1 MEELRVVVVSDDP
14 LARSGIALLLGESGG
29 VTVIAQVRI
38 DDDWADP
45 AEPGEGERPDAAVWD
60 LGLGDRPGLE
70 RLRTLTAAMAAAPP
84 VVAIVADELDAR
96 EALAAGARAALPRD
110 VDGDR
115 LAAAIRAAV
124 QGLVVLDDSF
134 AAALLGG
141 VSGARDAAPPAQ
153 ELAESLTPREGEV
166 LQLLSQGLANKSIA
180 QRLGIS
186 DHTVKFHVN
195 AILGKLGVQS
205 RGEAIVQA
213 VRLGLVA
220 L

>member
-1 MEELRVVVVSDDP
+1 MLVVSDDP
-14 LARSGIALLLGESGG
+14 LARTGLSLLLKGQEGLIVTGQVG
-29 VTVIAQVRI
+29 V
-38 DDDWADP
+38 DDDW
-45 AEPGEGERPDAAVWD
+45 PDAGLDATIWD
-60 LGLGDRPGLE
+60 LGLGLRFGLE
-70 RLRTLTAAMAAAPP
+70 RLRGMGPSAPP
-84 VVAIVADELDAR
+84 TVAVVADELDAR

-110 VDGDR
+110 ADGES
-115 LAAAIRAAV
+115 LAAAIRAVV

-134 AAALLGG
+134 AAALLGDL
-141 VSGARDAAPPAQ
+141 RDAPAAPPDLV
-153 ELAESLTPREGEV
+153 ENLTPREAEV
-166 LQLLSQGLANKSIA
+166 LQLLTQGLPNKAIA

>member
-1 MEELRVVVVSDDP
+1 MAELRVVVVSDDP
-14 LARSGIALLLGESGG
+14 LARTGIALLLGGSEGLTVLDQVG
-29 VTVIAQVRI
+29 V
-38 DDDWADP
+38 DEDWFGTD
-45 AEPGEGERPDAAVWD
+45 EGGEGDGPDAAVWD
-60 LGLGDRPGLE
+60 LGLSLRSGLE
-70 RLRTLTAAMAAAPP
+70 RLRSLGATAPP

-96 EALAAGARAALPRD
+96 EALAAGARAALPRG
-110 VDGDR
+110 VSGES
-115 LAAAIRAAV
+115 LAAAVRAAV

-134 AAALLGG
+134 AAALLRG
-141 VSGARDAAPPAQ
+141 APPVPQ
-153 ELAESLTPREGEV
+153 DLPENLTPREAEV
-166 LQLLSQGLANKSIA
+166 LQLLSQGLSNKSIA

>member
-1 MEELRVVVVSDDP
+1 LI
-14 LARSGIALLLGESGG
+14 LAGQVG
-29 VTVIAQVRI
+29 V
-38 DDDWADP
+38 DDDWP
-45 AEPGEGERPDAAVWD
+45 EPGGLDAAVWD
-60 LGLGDRPGLE
+60 LGLGLRSGLE
-70 RLRTLTAAMAAAPP
+70 RLRELESTAPP
-84 VVAIVADELDAR
+84 VVAIVADETDAR

-110 VDGDR
+110 VDGEA
-115 LAAAIRAAV
+115 LAAAVRAAV
-124 QGLVVLDDSF
+124 QGLIVLDGSF
-134 AAALLGG
+134 ADALLSD
-141 VSGARDAAPPAQ
+141 VRDAPAAASD
-153 ELAESLTPREGEV
+153 LVESLTPREAEV
-166 LQLLSQGLANKSIA
+166 LQLLSQGLPNKGIA

>member
-14 LARSGIALLLGESGG
+14 LARTGIALLLGSQEGITVADQVG
-29 VTVIAQVRI
+29 V
-38 DDDWADP
+38 DEDWPDP
-45 AEPGEGERPDAAVWD
+45 EEAEVHAAVWD
-60 LGLGDRPGLE
+60 LGLGLRSGLE
-70 RLRTLTAAMAAAPP
+70 RLRSLGPASPP
-84 VVAIVADELDAR
+84 VVAIVADESDAR
-96 EALAAGARAALPRD
+96 EALAAGARAALPRAAG
-110 VDGDR
+110 GDR

-134 AAALLGG
+134 AAALLRG
-141 VSGARDAAPPAQ
+141 APPVAP
-153 ELAESLTPREGEV
+153 ELPESLTPREIEV
-166 LQLLSQGLANKSIA
+166 LQLLSQGLANKVIA
-180 QRLGIS
+180 SRLGIS

>member
-1 MEELRVVVVSDDP
+1 MEELRVLVVGDDP
-14 LARSGIALLLGESGG
+14 LARTGLALLLRESEG
-29 VTVIAQVRI
+29 VVLAGQAGV
-38 DDDWADP
+38 DDDWP
-45 AEPGEGERPDAAVWD
+45 EPDPDAVVWD
-60 LGLGDRPGLE
+60 LGFAPRSGLE
-70 RLRTLTAAMAAAPP
+70 RLRELEPEAPP
-84 VVAIVADELDAR
+84 VVVIVAGELEAR

-110 VDGDR
+110 AGGES

-124 QGLVVLDDSF
+124 QGLVVLDESF
-134 AAALLGG
+134 VSTLL
-141 VSGARDAAPPAQ
+141 RDAPPPAPD
-153 ELAESLTPREGEV
+153 LVESLTPREAEV
-166 LQLLSQGLANKSIA
+166 LQLLSQGLPNKGIA

-213 VRLGLVA
+213 VRLGLVT

>member
-1 MEELRVVVVSDDP
+1 MEELRVLVVSDDP
-14 LARSGIALLLGESGG
+14 LARTGLSLLLGGQEGLVVAGQVG
-29 VTVIAQVRI
+29 V
-38 DDDWADP
+38 DDDWPDARL
-45 AEPGEGERPDAAVWD
+45 EGVPDAAVWD
-60 LGLGDRPGLE
+60 LGLGTRFGLE
-70 RLRTLTAAMAAAPP
+70 RLRGMGPSAPP
-84 VVAIVADELDAR
+84 AVAVVADEIDAR

-110 VDGDR
+110 ADGES
-115 LAAAIRAAV
+115 LAAALRAVV

-134 AAALLGG
+134 AAALL
-141 VSGARDAAPPAQ
+141 RDAPAAPPD
-153 ELAESLTPREGEV
+153 LVESLTPREAEV
-166 LQLLSQGLANKSIA
+166 LQLLTQGLANKAIA

>member
-1 MEELRVVVVSDDP
+1 MRVLVVSDDP
-14 LARSGIALLLGESGG
+14 LARTGLSLLLGGQEGLAVAGQVG
-29 VTVIAQVRI
+29 V
-38 DDDWADP
+38 DDDWPDA
-45 AEPGEGERPDAAVWD
+45 GMEGGLDAAVWD
-60 LGLGDRPGLE
+60 LGLGTRFGLE
-70 RLRTLTAAMAAAPP
+70 RLRGMGPSAPP
-84 VVAIVADELDAR
+84 AVAVVADEIDAR

-110 VDGDR
+110 ADGES
-115 LAAAIRAAV
+115 LAAAIRAVV

-134 AAALLGG
+134 AAALL
-141 VSGARDAAPPAQ
+141 RDAPAAPPD
-153 ELAESLTPREGEV
+153 LVESLTPREAEV
-166 LQLLSQGLANKSIA
+166 LQLLTQGLPNKAIA

>member
-1 MEELRVVVVSDDP
+1 MEELRVLVVSDDP
-14 LARSGIALLLGESGG
+14 LGRTGLALLLRDSEGLTLAGQVG
-29 VTVIAQVRI
+29 V
-38 DDDWADP
+38 DDDWP
-45 AEPGEGERPDAAVWD
+45 EPGPDATLWD
-60 LGLGDRPGLE
+60 LGVGLRSGLE
-70 RLRTLTAAMAAAPP
+70 RLRTLSPSAPP
-84 VVAIVADELDAR
+84 AVAIVADEMDAR

-110 VDGDR
+110 ADGES

-124 QGLVVLDDSF
+124 QGLVVLDESF
-134 AAALLGG
+134 AAALL
-141 VSGARDAAPPAQ
+141 RDAPAPAPD
-153 ELAESLTPREGEV
+153 LVESLTPREVEV
-166 LQLLSQGLANKSIA
+166 LQLLTQGLPNKGIA

-213 VRLGLVA
+213 VRLGLVT

>member
-1 MEELRVVVVSDDP
+1 METLRVLVVSDDP
-14 LARSGIALLLGESGG
+14 LARTGLALLLKGQEGLTVAGQVG
-29 VTVIAQVRI
+29 V
-38 DDDWADP
+38 DDDWPDTRL
-45 AEPGEGERPDAAVWD
+45 EGVLDAAVWD
-60 LGLGDRPGLE
+60 LGLGARFGLE
-70 RLRTLTAAMAAAPP
+70 RLRGMGPSAPP
-84 VVAIVADELDAR
+84 AVAVVADELDAR

-110 VDGDR
+110 ADGES
-115 LAAAIRAAV
+115 LAAAIRAVV
-124 QGLVVLDDSF
+124 QGLIVLDDSF
-134 AAALLGG
+134 AAALL
-141 VSGARDAAPPAQ
+141 RDTPAAPSD
-153 ELAESLTPREGEV
+153 LIESLTPREAEV
-166 LQLLSQGLANKSIA
+166 LQLLTQGLPNKAIA

>member
-1 MEELRVVVVSDDP
+1 MGPS
-14 LARSGIALLLGESGG
+14 
-29 VTVIAQVRI
+29 
-38 DDDWADP
+38 
-45 AEPGEGERPDAAVWD
+45 
-60 LGLGDRPGLE
+60 
-70 RLRTLTAAMAAAPP
+70 APP
-84 VVAIVADELDAR
+84 AVAVVADEMDAR
-96 EALAAGARAALPRD
+96 EALAAGARATLPRD
-110 VDGDR
+110 ADGES
-115 LAAAIRAAV
+115 LAAAIRAVV

-134 AAALLGG
+134 AAALLGD
-141 VSGARDAAPPAQ
+141 VRDAPVTAADLP
-153 ELAESLTPREGEV
+153 ESLTPREAEV
-166 LQLLSQGLANKSIA
+166 LQLLAQGLPNKVIA

>member
-1 MEELRVVVVSDDP
+1 METLRVLVVSDDP
-14 LARSGIALLLGESGG
+14 LARTGLALLLKGQEGLTVTGQVG
-29 VTVIAQVRI
+29 V
-38 DDDWADP
+38 DDDWPDARL
-45 AEPGEGERPDAAVWD
+45 EGVLDAAVWD
-60 LGLGDRPGLE
+60 LGLGLRFGLE
-70 RLRTLTAAMAAAPP
+70 RLRGMGPSAPP
-84 VVAIVADELDAR
+84 AVAVVADEIDAR

-110 VDGDR
+110 ADGES
-115 LAAAIRAAV
+115 LAAAIRAVV

-134 AAALLGG
+134 AAALL
-141 VSGARDAAPPAQ
+141 RDAPAAPPD
-153 ELAESLTPREGEV
+153 LVESLTPREAEV
-166 LQLLSQGLANKSIA
+166 LQLLTQGLPNKAIA

>member
-1 MEELRVVVVSDDP
+1 MEELRIVVVSDDP
-14 LARSGIALLLGESGG
+14 LARTGIALLLGGSEGLTVLDPVG
-29 VTVIAQVRI
+29 V
-38 DDDWADP
+38 DDDWA
-45 AEPGEGERPDAAVWD
+45 EPGAEGDGRGEPDAAVWD
-60 LGLGDRPGLE
+60 LGFGDRSGLDA
-70 RLRTLTAAMAAAPP
+70 LRALPAAAPP
-84 VVAIVADELDAR
+84 VVAIVADALDAR
-96 EALAAGARAALPRD
+96 EALAAGARAALPRT
-110 VDGDR
+110 VDGER

-134 AAALLGG
+134 AAALLRG
-141 VSGARDAAPPAQ
+141 VRDAPPAAAD
-153 ELAESLTPREGEV
+153 LPESLTPREAEV

-180 QRLGIS
+180 GRLGIT